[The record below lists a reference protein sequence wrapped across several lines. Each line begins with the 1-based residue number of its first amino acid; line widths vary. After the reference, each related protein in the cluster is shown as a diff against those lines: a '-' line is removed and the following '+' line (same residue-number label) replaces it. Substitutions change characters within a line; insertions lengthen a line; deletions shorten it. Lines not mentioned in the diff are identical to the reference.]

1 LYAIG
6 YIFDRFIIRNKTF
19 NFMKIKML
27 TLLLMA
33 LCCAFKSYCQ
43 DTDPAVSFS
52 AQADNKFLCP
62 NKKEVYLYL
71 EAKGGTVGKRLP
83 LNVSLVVDRSG
94 SMAEEERMHHA
105 KQALIYFID
114 HLNPDDN
121 VSIVMYD
128 HVAELV
134 HGSEPVRDK
143 ADITRKIH
151 HHITPRGATNISHGL
166 ELGYNEVKST
176 YSPDRFNRVI
186 LISDGI
192 ANQGITDD
200 YLLES
205 IVREHAA
212 KDKISLSSFGFGHEF
227 NEVLMHDMAESGGGN
242 YYFIETSSQAIQDFD
257 QEFQLLG
264 SVAAKSAVVAVN
276 VPQGLTL
283 SNVYGHKYTTQNGQ
297 VYIDLKEVHPGEVN
311 GILLKFTV
319 NTATPPDALVFNA
332 TLDYDN
338 AENNSHHHKQEVV
351 TVTTSPDPQ
360 ACQNNV
366 DMAMLEK
373 ISFYSSNALLDG
385 AMTDVE
391 YGRLEHAQSKVH
403 QAKTMISSLPAPSQS
418 NPQIQQQGQL
428 INEYDTHLT
437 KHGANTHQVKN
448 LHKRIRHKN
457 YKLRKNK
464 AQPAT
469 TTPGN

>member
-1 LYAIG
+1 MNTKALNL
-6 YIFDRFIIRNKTF
+6 F
-19 NFMKIKML
+19 
-27 TLLLMA
+27 LLA
-33 LCCAFKSYCQ
+33 FFCAFKSYCQ
-43 DTDPAVSFS
+43 DADPAVNFS

-105 KQALIYFID
+105 KQALIYFVD

-128 HVAELV
+128 HIAEVV
-134 HGSEPVRDK
+134 HGSEPVTDK
-143 ADITRKIH
+143 AALVKKIH

-200 YLLES
+200 FLLES
-205 IVREHAA
+205 IVRGHAA
-212 KDKISLSSFGFGHEF
+212 QDNISLSSFGFGHEF

-257 QEFQLLG
+257 QEFKLLG
-264 SVAAKSAVVAVN
+264 SVAAKNAIVTVN
-276 VPQGLTL
+276 IPPGLSL
-283 SNVYGHKYTTQNGQ
+283 SNVYGHKYTSQDNN

-311 GILLKFTV
+311 GMLLKFTIS
-319 NTATPPDALVFNA
+319 NPQALPQPLVFNS

-338 AENNSHHHKQEVV
+338 ADNNSHHRKLQVV
-351 TVTTSPDPQ
+351 TINSAADPQ

-403 QAKTMISSLPAPSQS
+403 QAKTMINSLPSTSQS
-418 NPQIQQQGQL
+418 NPQIQQQSQI
-428 INEYDTHLT
+428 INDYDSHLT
-437 KHGANTHQVKN
+437 KHGTETHRVKN
-448 LHKRIRHKN
+448 LHKRIRHQN

-464 AQPAT
+464 TQPVT